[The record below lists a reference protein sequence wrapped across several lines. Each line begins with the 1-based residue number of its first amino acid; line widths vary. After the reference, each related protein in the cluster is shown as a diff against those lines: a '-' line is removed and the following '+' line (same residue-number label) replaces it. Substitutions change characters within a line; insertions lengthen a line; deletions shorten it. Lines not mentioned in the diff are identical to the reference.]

1 MSNIK
6 PKYTTVIHTSNGIRN
21 GKSFDDPLEL
31 RARKYRF
38 DKTHGKDT
46 KSAMNIYE
54 FTDGQ
59 YELLGVHKTN
69 EPFELF
75 IPKLGIMV

>member
-6 PKYTTVIHTSNGIRN
+6 PKYTTVIRTSKGSRN
-21 GKSFDDPLEL
+21 GKSFDDPQEL
-31 RARKYRF
+31 KARKYRF
-38 DKTHGKDT
+38 DRMHGEDT